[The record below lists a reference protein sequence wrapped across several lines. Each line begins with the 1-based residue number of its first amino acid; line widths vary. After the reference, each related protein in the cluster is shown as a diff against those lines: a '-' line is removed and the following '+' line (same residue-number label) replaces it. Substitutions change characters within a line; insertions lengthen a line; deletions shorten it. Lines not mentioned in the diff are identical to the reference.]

1 MPLTLGVI
9 ADTHVPDRAKVIP
22 PAALEVFRA
31 HKADAIL
38 HAGDVSTPVILRE
51 LQTIAPVHA
60 VRGNTDLLMIRR
72 LPRVRRL
79 EFEGVM
85 IGMSHGHGTML
96 NYIPHRFIYIFKGPK
111 KFSFYHDLAA
121 RDVPDCKVVV
131 CGHSH
136 APANYWRDDQLI
148 FNPGSPCFP
157 NETVPGLPPSVGL
170 LHIDQ
175 GNVRGEIVFI

>member
-9 ADTHVPDRAKVIP
+9 ADTHVPDRSIEVPA
-22 PAALEVFRA
+22 AALEVFRA
-31 HKADAIL
+31 HQVDAIM
-38 HAGDVSTPVILRE
+38 HAGDVSIPRILRE
-51 LQTIAPVHA
+51 LEAIAPVHA
-60 VRGNTDLLMIRR
+60 VRGNTDLLMMRH

-85 IGMSHGHGTML
+85 IGMAHGHGTML
-96 NYIPHRFIYIFKGPK
+96 NYVPHRIIYVFKGPK

-121 RDVPDCKVVV
+121 REVPDCMVVV

-136 APANYWRDDQLI
+136 APANYWRDGQLI
-148 FNPGSPCFP
+148 FNPGSPVLP

-170 LHIDQ
+170 LHVDE
-175 GNVRGEIVFI
+175 GNVRGKIVFI